1 MHYIGLIYVDKFF
14 ATHHPC
20 EGPLVVTQHRL
31 VLDANASARQRKI
44 EPGMGLNE
52 ARLLG
57 QDLKIVEYDADRYQA
72 AAHRFWD
79 QVANY
84 SDYVEPIREDQ
95 VLLDLT
101 AHPNPCSLAKQ
112 IIRQIP
118 QARLALAPC
127 RWMVQAAL
135 PDARPYRD
143 VTVAESPFLAN
154 LSIRQFLGVPES
166 TRNRLISLGYERVS
180 DLAVLPAEAFI
191 KQFGREGLAI
201 YRAVRGQD
209 DTVIL
214 PAWPRGSLSR
224 SLSFEGAVTE
234 EEPIREGLERLSREV
249 GTELLNSDQSGK
261 SIQLSFETEPGIW
274 EKRERTFAR
283 PMQSP
288 ASVFALARLLLNP
301 WPAQPIVTLRLRL
314 PQLETASRAQ
324 SGLGVMANG
333 ERRLEL
339 EAVVSRVAGTFGQ
352 ASVGLA
358 RNVEEPRRKRLL
370 RVWKDATGWY

>member
-1 MHYIGLIYVDKFF
+1 MHYIGLIYVDEFL
-14 ATHHPC
+14 AAHHPC
-20 EGPLVVTQHRL
+20 EGPLVVTQQRR
-31 VLDANASARQRKI
+31 VLDANTSARHRKI

-57 QDLKIVEYDADRYQA
+57 ADLKIVEYDSDRYQD

-79 QVANY
+79 QVADY

-101 AHPNPCSLAKQ
+101 AHPDPRSLAKQ

-127 RWMVQAAL
+127 RWMAQAAL

-180 DLAVLPAEAFI
+180 DLAVLPAEAFL

-214 PAWPRGSLSR
+214 PVWPRGSLSR
-224 SLSFEGAVTE
+224 SMSFEGAVTE
-234 EEPIREGLERLSREV
+234 EEPIREGLEKLAREV

>member
-1 MHYIGLIYVDKFF
+1 MHYIGLIHVDEFF
-14 ATHHPC
+14 ANHHPID
-20 EGPLVVTQHRL
+20 GMLVVTQQRR
-31 VLDANASARQRKI
+31 VLDANTAARLRKI

-57 QDLKIVEYDADRYQA
+57 QDLKIVEYDSDRYQE
-72 AAHRFWD
+72 AAHRLWD
-79 QVANY
+79 QVADY
-84 SDYVEPIREDQ
+84 SDYVEPVREDQ
-95 VLLDLT
+95 VLVDLS
-101 AHPNPCSLAKQ
+101 AHPDPRSLAKK
-112 IIRQIP
+112 IVRQIP
-118 QARLALAPC
+118 CARIALAPC
-127 RWMVQAAL
+127 RWMAQAAL
-135 PDARPYRD
+135 PEARPYRD

-154 LSIRQFLGVPES
+154 LPIRQFLGVPES
-166 TRNRLISLGYERVS
+166 TRNRLLSLGYERVS
-180 DLAVLPAEAFI
+180 ELVALPPAAFL

-201 YRAVRGQD
+201 YRAIRGQD
-209 DTVIL
+209 DTVVA
-214 PAWPRGSLSR
+214 PVWPRGSLSR
-224 SLSFEGAVTE
+224 SLSFDGAVSE
-234 EEPIREGLERLSREV
+234 EEPIRGGLEKLAREV

-274 EKRERTFAR
+274 ERRERTFAR

-301 WPAQPIVTLRLRL
+301 WPAQPIVSMRLRL
-314 PQLETASRAQ
+314 PQLETATRSQ